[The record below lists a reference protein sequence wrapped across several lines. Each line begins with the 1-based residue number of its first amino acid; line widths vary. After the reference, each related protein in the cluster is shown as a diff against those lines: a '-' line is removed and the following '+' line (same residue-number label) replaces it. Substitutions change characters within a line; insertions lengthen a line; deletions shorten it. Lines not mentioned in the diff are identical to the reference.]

1 MERNYEELKKW
12 AEKIGFQE
20 VFNISQNQAISG
32 IDKSIAYSIAQKL
45 KSGGMPSFKQ
55 LRQLERIYNLVYN
68 TETKQ
73 TGHAAKNFEL
83 YASQDSQDIDIKH
96 LCLRT
101 AWHDDK
107 WNGNIC
113 KHPESNDFCIGEYSL
128 LSERIRRLR
137 VLEIENQP
145 NCAGCKSDSPNLGE
159 YQPPCFWSINL
170 FGKHSLNF
178 QHENPVAPDFPKIK
192 QELPPYSLISWP
204 FKLAFVKGLAEEKK
218 KYGNYYPKEIFEN
231 RIRIFQRDIK
241 PAQSVVFTYCNYS
254 NPISG
259 EDMKYLVT
267 GCALLADQGKP
278 EYFDITREQLAKKAE
293 ELKQPNFPSMNW
305 ALRYTLDFEGTGIR
319 IPYHEYLDRLTAG
332 GSGISED
339 FLNDIAVTIDEP
351 ELRDGFTFVAKHIDD
366 DQAIYLLMK
375 IRRSLLTVLGHG
387 FVDQSETEYQLL
399 KVDDLINFTWNKRG
413 YLPGL
418 KNLLLAIPGIR
429 EHYSAKVNELF
440 DAIDVA
446 QQETVTDFRDALDGN
461 SNSLTDEFDDLLTE
475 VQDFM
480 REQSISS
487 EDILRLASL
496 NLTSHQFSRISKKEG
511 IHHKLSSICQ
521 NLYLL
526 YEEYEPGKET
536 EDELSGEKIDG
547 EIDLFKID
555 ISLMP
560 LAKYQRRIKGFHD
573 FHPTDKRR
581 LRSVV
586 IQILLNRETTGDCFL
601 DVKEITKQAE
611 SYSLFYKTDTPY
623 LIEEHLADPDKIV
636 DQFFRE
642 KLVIRKVNGQN
653 NYYLKELYDDEVFI
667 RDFVTN
673 LIDRDDH
680 NLSAKSLEA
689 GLSDS
694 IESLRN
700 KIGDRFDQ
708 TLFREERE
716 RLYSNIASKSF
727 FVITGFPGAGKS
739 FELLKIIDF
748 LRSHNETHVVL
759 SLTGKAV
766 IRLKNNEEGIRSINA
781 KTIDKFLIEQEKAKA
796 QAATS
801 IIHNL
806 IIDESSMVD
815 LPKFAATLRSID
827 TKNLKRLI
835 LVGDANQLPPI
846 GFGKPFSDVI
856 DMMAEKPGAYN
867 DYIVQLEVNC
877 RAEMSD
883 EFIGFTRIFANE
895 SKFAEGFL
903 SQTAQEGHIC
913 NNALELVFWRTSEE
927 LQSSLAAKVRNLLD
941 IEGYRPDQ
949 LPSFLGIENSFQKP
963 SKLERFQVLSPYRS
977 GYYGASGLNIHFQD
991 HLRPNVPFERK
1002 SSDVVFKIFDKV
1014 MHTQNEYNGNELLV
1028 SNGSLGAILNNG
1040 QVFFVDNEKAIR
1052 IDSLRTKSM
1061 LELAYA
1067 ITVHKS
1073 QGSGFNHV
1081 FIVLPGKAQF
1091 TSRELLYTAFT
1102 RAKNKVTIFLQQG
1115 NGITDAP
1122 EFFNKIRSK
1131 SAVFG
1136 RRTSLFTEKGQFYAY
1151 APDEGVIVK
1160 SRVEYII
1167 YRKLLEAQA
1176 RHGNF
1181 TFAYEETYQVV
1192 DKPFDIHPDF
1202 VIRFMDNRVIYWEH
1216 LGRVTSQS
1224 YMKDWD
1230 KRRKIYED
1238 QNDFDKVVTSDELH
1252 GISDEKIENIIE
1264 NIVKNAQITED
1275 NSNRYSNMHF
1285 SLR

>member
-1 MERNYEELKKW
+1 MSRNYEELKAW
-12 AEKIGFQE
+12 AKKLGLEE
-20 VFNISQNQAISG
+20 VFNISKNQNISG
-32 IDKSIAYSIAQKL
+32 TDKRIAYSIAQKL
-45 KSGGMPSFKQ
+45 KSGDMPSFKQ
-55 LRQLERIYNLVYN
+55 LRQLERIYSLVHAD
-68 TETKQ
+68 TKQ
-73 TGHAAKNFEL
+73 TAHAVNNLAFN
-83 YASQDSQDIDIKH
+83 ASQEAQDIDIKH

-101 AWHDDK
+101 AWHDDR

-113 KHPESNDFCIGEYSL
+113 KHPERNDFCIGEYSL
-128 LSERIRRLR
+128 LSDRIRHRR
-137 VLEIENQP
+137 KLEIENQP
-145 NCAGCKSDSPNLGE
+145 ACAGCKSDSPNLGE

-170 FGKHSLNF
+170 FGNHSLKF
-178 QHENPVAPDFPKIK
+178 QHDNPVAPDFPKIM

-204 FKLAFVKGLAEEKK
+204 FKLAFVKSSDEEKK

-231 RIRIFQRDIK
+231 RIRIFQRDVK

-278 EYFDITREQLAKKAE
+278 EYFDITKEQLAKKAE
-293 ELKQPNFPSMNW
+293 ELRQPNFPSMNW

-319 IPYHEYLDRLTAG
+319 IPYHEYLDKFSD

-339 FLNDIAVTIDEP
+339 FLKAIAVTVDEP
-351 ELRDGFTFVAKHIDD
+351 ELKDGFTFVAKHIDD

-375 IRRSLLTVLGHG
+375 IRRSLLKVLEHG
-387 FVDQSETEYQLL
+387 FVDYSETESQLK
-399 KVDDLINFTWNKRG
+399 KVDDLIKFTWNKRG

-418 KNLLLAIPGIR
+418 KNLLLAIPGVK
-429 EHYSAKVNELF
+429 EHYFKRVNELL
-440 DAIDVA
+440 DAIDLA
-446 QQETVTDFRDALDGN
+446 DQKTVIDLRDALGGK
-461 SNSLTDEFDDLLTE
+461 SNSLAEEFDDLLTE
-475 VQDFM
+475 VQEFM
-480 REQSISS
+480 NEHSIKG

-496 NLTSHQFSRISKKEG
+496 NLTSHQFKRISKKEG
-511 IHHKLSSICQ
+511 IRHRLPTICH
-521 NLYLL
+521 NPYLL
-526 YEEYEPGKET
+526 YEEYEPGKES

-547 EIDLFKID
+547 KIDLFKID

-560 LAKYQRRIKGFHD
+560 LAKYQRHIKGFHD

-581 LRSVV
+581 LRAVV
-586 IQILLNRETTGDCFL
+586 IQILLGRETTGDCFL

-623 LIEEHLADPDKIV
+623 LIEEHLADPDESV

-642 KLVIRKVNGQN
+642 KLVIRKVNGRN
-653 NYYLKELYDDEVFI
+653 HYYLKKLYDDEVFI
-667 RDFVTN
+667 RNFIMN
-673 LIDRDDH
+673 LIESDDH
-680 NLSAKSLEA
+680 SLSAKSLEA
-689 GLSDS
+689 SLSDS
-694 IESLRN
+694 IELLRK
-700 KIGDRFDQ
+700 KIGIRFDQ
-708 TLFREERE
+708 VLFREERE
-716 RLYSNIASKSF
+716 RLYNNIASKSF

-739 FELLKIIDF
+739 YELLKIIDF

-766 IRLKNNEEGIRSINA
+766 IRLKNNEEGIRSITA
-781 KTIDKFLIEQEKAKA
+781 KTIDKFLIEQENAKA

-835 LVGDANQLPPI
+835 LVGDPNQLPPI

-856 DMMAEKPGAYN
+856 DMMAEKPDVYN
-867 DYIVQLEVNC
+867 DYGVQLEVNC

-883 EFIGFTRIFANE
+883 EFIGFTRIFSNE

-913 NNALELVFWRTSEE
+913 NNVLEFVFWRTSEE
-927 LQSSLAAKVRNLLD
+927 LQSRLSDKVRILLD
-941 IEGYRPDQ
+941 TEGYKPDQ

-991 HLRPNVPFERK
+991 QLRLGVQFERK
-1002 SSDVVFKIFDKV
+1002 SSDVVFKLFDKV

-1040 QVFFVDNEKAIR
+1040 QVFFVDNEKSMR
-1052 IDSLRTKSM
+1052 IDSLRTKNM

-1081 FIVLPGKAQF
+1081 FIVLPEKAQF
-1091 TSRELLYTAFT
+1091 TSRELLYTALT
-1102 RAKNKVTIFLQQG
+1102 RAKNQVTIFLQQG
-1115 NGITDAP
+1115 NEILPAP
-1122 EFFNKIRSK
+1122 EFFHKIRSK
-1131 SAVFG
+1131 SAVVG
-1136 RRTSLFTEKGQFYAY
+1136 RRTSLFTERDQFYAY
-1151 APDEGVIVK
+1151 SPD
-1160 SRVEYII
+1160 
-1167 YRKLLEAQA
+1167 
-1176 RHGNF
+1176 
-1181 TFAYEETYQVV
+1181 
-1192 DKPFDIHPDF
+1192 
-1202 VIRFMDNRVIYWEH
+1202 
-1216 LGRVTSQS
+1216 
-1224 YMKDWD
+1224 
-1230 KRRKIYED
+1230 
-1238 QNDFDKVVTSDELH
+1238 
-1252 GISDEKIENIIE
+1252 
-1264 NIVKNAQITED
+1264 
-1275 NSNRYSNMHF
+1275 
-1285 SLR
+1285 